1 MRACKNLIRA
11 KKNRQEEQKERII
24 KEEIGYK
31 AQLPKGDNKKNNGK
45 KEKK

>member
-1 MRACKNLIRA
+1 MS
-11 KKNRQEEQKERII
+11 KKQIKKQGVLI

-31 AQLPKGDNKKNNGK
+31 AQLPKGDNKKNDGK